1 MKEELKRRE
10 YCKTTSLTKSLIAF
24 VVCLV
29 CFVFFLFW
37 SPSRELAK
45 KDVKIVLKEDCNK
58 WIYVWSGESGKLEET
73 NETLKAGTSLKGI
86 AEDGRWTWIVEDEN
100 GNRFGVPKL
109 AVEGEVK
116 ELRAINPDFR
126 YVYRADSLTGFSLER
141 IRKEAGDYL
150 MADVSTRSYYFP
162 QVVLAK
168 GEGRT
173 KGVLLTVDEQGL
185 VIHTERTSEL
195 KYNLYTS
202 APFFYYIIS
211 WNLVTNFQPFT
222 VDANS
227 QPLHHKS
234 LSSKFGSVFMGI
246 FSSIY
251 FVINFACMLLGGIH
265 PVLWMLMPGFIA
277 VFADI
282 PFMLMVAKVQ
292 NPGAVFLMWL
302 ITALIYFA
310 TGQFTLVI
318 LISMASTCILAEVV
332 RMVTKYNSFKG
343 NSIAYVIFSL
353 GMVGSPLPIWLFK
366 ADFLAQITE
375 QGMPADY
382 VAAVEALSSNAMLIV
397 LFVAP
402 IIGGIIGAFIARGLF
417 KKHFVKAG
425 IV

>member
-116 ELRAINPDFR
+116 ELRAMNPDFR

-141 IRKEAGDYL
+141 ICKEAGDYL

-211 WNLVTNFQPFT
+211 WNLGHELP
-222 VDANS
+222 
-227 QPLHHKS
+227 
-234 LSSKFGSVFMGI
+234 
-246 FSSIY
+246 
-251 FVINFACMLLGGIH
+251 
-265 PVLWMLMPGFIA
+265 
-277 VFADI
+277 
-282 PFMLMVAKVQ
+282 
-292 NPGAVFLMWL
+292 
-302 ITALIYFA
+302 ALY
-310 TGQFTLVI
+310 G
-318 LISMASTCILAEVV
+318 
-332 RMVTKYNSFKG
+332 R
-343 NSIAYVIFSL
+343 
-353 GMVGSPLPIWLFK
+353 
-366 ADFLAQITE
+366 
-375 QGMPADY
+375 
-382 VAAVEALSSNAMLIV
+382 
-397 LFVAP
+397 
-402 IIGGIIGAFIARGLF
+402 R
-417 KKHFVKAG
+417 
-425 IV
+425 